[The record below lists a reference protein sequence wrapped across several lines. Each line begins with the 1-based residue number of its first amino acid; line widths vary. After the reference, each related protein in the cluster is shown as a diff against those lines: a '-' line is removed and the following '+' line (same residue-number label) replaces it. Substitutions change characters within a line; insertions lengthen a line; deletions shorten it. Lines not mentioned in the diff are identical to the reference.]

1 MKAPTTRNARS
12 MADKAPILIVSH
24 TFPPYRGIGGRRW
37 VKFAKA
43 LARRGH
49 AVHVIHSAGGG
60 DLLGSLW
67 TDDLSTPGIHVHP
80 LPQRYPTVLF
90 KRPLAT
96 VLEKV
101 MYRFWSFA
109 LPLFTKGN
117 WFDKTIFWERPFL
130 RLAGTLIQEHGI
142 RNVLITGAP
151 FRLLYYG
158 TLLKRSHPI
167 RLVSDLRDT
176 WTWQD
181 GYGGG
186 LLGLA
191 RKAFEKELER
201 KVMEESDH
209 IVSPHPA
216 VVDHLRHAYPSATG
230 RIALLGHAIDPDELG
245 PPRPAHSP
253 KLLRLIYAG
262 SMYGA
267 SEADAYFNELLK
279 GFAAL
284 REKYPESF
292 AVCRSDLYITG
303 HGTARY
309 REQVERAGL
318 SDRILFHEPL
328 PAKEIFPRIAAADA
342 VILFIPSGN
351 KDVLGTKFT
360 EIFYL
365 GRPVIHV
372 GAPGSISAY
381 ITSNGLGVTLPVE
394 ELANALPELMSGAR
408 QVHTNT
414 AYDPRAHLLDHIAE
428 GMERTLLLPPTV

>member
-1 MKAPTTRNARS
+1 M
-12 MADKAPILIVSH
+12 
-24 TFPPYRGIGGRRW
+24 
-37 VKFAKA
+37 KFAKA

-49 AVHVIHSAGGG
+49 PVHVIHSAGGQ

-67 TDDLSTPGIHVHP
+67 TDDLATPGIQVHP

-90 KRPLAT
+90 KRPLTSA
-96 VLEKV
+96 LEKV
-101 MYRFWSFA
+101 MYRFWNGV
-109 LPLFTKGN
+109 LPLIAKGN

-130 RLAGTLIQEHGI
+130 RLASALITEHGI
-142 RNVLITGAP
+142 QNVLVTGAP
-151 FRLLYYG
+151 FRLLYFG
-158 TLLKRSHPI
+158 TLLKRDHTI

-181 GYGGG
+181 GYGGT
-186 LLGLA
+186 LLSPA

-201 KVMEESDH
+201 AVIEESDH

-245 PPRPAHSP
+245 PPRPAYSP
-253 KLLRLIYAG
+253 QLLRLIYAG

-267 SEADAYFNELLK
+267 SEADAYFTELLK
-279 GFAAL
+279 GFVAM
-284 REKYPESF
+284 REKYPERF
-292 AVCRSDLYITG
+292 AMCQLDLYITG

-309 REQVERAGL
+309 RDQVERAGL
-318 SDRILFHEPL
+318 GDRVLFHDPL

-365 GRPVIHV
+365 RRPVIHV
-372 GAPGSISAY
+372 GDPGSISAY
-381 ITSNGLGVTLPVE
+381 ITSNGLGATLPVK
-394 ELANALPELMSGAR
+394 ELASTLPELMSGAR
-408 QVHTNT
+408 PVRTNT
-414 AYDPRAHLLDHIAE
+414 AHDLRHHLLDHIAE
-428 GMERTLLLPPTV
+428 AMESSLLLPPMD